1 MISQTVAIIFHPIW
15 SYYLVMK
22 MDLGIT
28 GTGIAGVITNFTCL
42 VFNLIYSSILK
53 DIRPAI
59 IFPDHRT
66 FEGIR
71 DYLVLGIPST
81 FMLCLDCWAG
91 NLVVFFAGYI
101 GKSCLAA
108 QLVLGNIMVVLYMVG
123 MGLE

>member
-1 MISQTVAIIFHPIW
+1 
-15 SYYLVMK
+15 MK

-53 DIRPAI
+53 DIRSAI
-59 IFPDHRT
+59 FFPDHRT

-101 GKSCLAA
+101 SKSCLAA
-108 QLVLGNIMVVLYMVG
+108 
-123 MGLE
+123 